1 MNQPLPPTEHFE
13 RVDGAIERRIRVG
26 DHTLG
31 CSSLRVEAPGDDLA
45 AAFDQAWLRSAHPP
59 APAADA
65 APVRVVDLFS
75 GCGALSLGAAEACR
89 ALGRRFEPV
98 LAVDIEPWA
107 AATYGRNFPGGRALQ
122 DSVLSFL
129 EPGSQRAR
137 ELEAMAGGV
146 DLLIGGPPCQGHSD
160 LNNHTRRDDPK
171 NELYNSMARFA
182 AILRPR
188 WVLIENVPGAQHDR
202 SGVVQRTWQEL
213 CEQGYRLAG
222 GVLQGVEI
230 GVAQRRRR
238 YFMLAS
244 RDRQPPPVADIQRAL
259 AQPRR
264 PLSWAVGDLLNAALP
279 AGTYDTPSTHHPRN
293 QRRIAYLFEH
303 ELHDLP
309 DAQRPACHRDKPH
322 SYKSVYGRMHWDKP
336 AQTITTGFGS
346 CGQGRFVHSEQQ
358 RTLTPHEAARVQFIP
373 DFFDFG
379 PQRRG
384 ALQAMIGN
392 AVPPRMAYALC
403 LSLMA
408 GDPRP

>member
-1 MNQPLPPTEHFE
+1 VSPPLAPTEHFAPS
-13 RVDGAIERRIRVG
+13 DGAIERSIRVG
-26 DHTLG
+26 DRTVG
-31 CSSLRVEAPGDDLA
+31 RSSLAVSEPGDDPA
-45 AAFDQAWLRSAHPP
+45 AAFDRAWLRCADRP
-59 APAADA
+59 AT
-65 APVRVVDLFS
+65 APEAPRVRVVDLFS

-89 ALGRRFEPV
+89 ALGARFEPA

-107 AATYGRNFPGGRALQ
+107 VQTYARNFPGGRAVQ

-129 EPGSQRAR
+129 TPDGPRQDTLRQ
-137 ELEAMAGGV
+137 LAGGV

-182 AILRPR
+182 EVLGPR

-202 SGVVQRTWQEL
+202 SGVVQRTWSEL
-213 CEQGYRLAG
+213 EQLGYHLSG
-222 GVLQGVEI
+222 GVLEGVGI
-230 GVAQRRRR
+230 GVPQRRRR

-244 RDRQPPPVADIQRAL
+244 RTGPLPAVADIQAAL
-259 AQPRR
+259 SQPPR
-264 PLSWAVGDLLNAALP
+264 PLSWAIGDLLDTP
-279 AGTYDTPSTHHPRN
+279 RSEGPYDSPSTHHPRN

-303 ELHDLP
+303 GLHDLP
-309 DAQRPACHRDKPH
+309 NEQRPACHRDKPH
-322 SYKSVYGRMHWDKP
+322 SYKSVYGRMRWDEP

-346 CGQGRFVHSEQQ
+346 CGQGRFVHSKRQ
-358 RTLTPHEAARVQFIP
+358 RTITPHEAARVQFIP

-379 PQRRG
+379 AHRRG

-403 LSLMA
+403 LALMA
-408 GDPRP
+408 GA